1 MLHIDH
7 DTKYFW
13 YQDVTDFRKGF
24 AGLSGLV
31 RDHMRK
37 EVTDGGVFIFV
48 NRRRNAIKLLKWDH
62 DGLAIYHKRLERGLF
77 EIPVASSDGRHM
89 RISSEQL
96 SLILHGIRLSSVVR
110 NKRFTLRSKGYPQ
123 KVNES
128 R

>member
-1 MLHIDH
+1 MLHLDA
-7 DTKYFW
+7 DTKYYWF
-13 YQDVTDFRKGF
+13 QGPVDFRKGF
-24 AGLSGLV
+24 DGLCGIV
-31 RDHMRK
+31 QEHMRR
-37 EVTDGGVFIFV
+37 EVTEGGVFIFV

-77 EIPVASSDGRHM
+77 ETPVASSDGRHM
-89 RISSEQL
+89 HISSEQL

-123 KVNES
+123 KVNEG

>member
-1 MLHIDH
+1 MLHLDH
-7 DTKYFW
+7 DTKYYW

-31 RDHMRK
+31 QEHIRK
-37 EVTDGGVFIFV
+37 EITDGGVFIFV

-77 EIPVASSDGRHM
+77 ELPVASSDGKHI

-96 SLILHGIRLSSVVR
+96 SLILQGIRLSSVVR
-110 NKRFTLRSKGYPQ
+110 NKRFTLQARGYPQ
-123 KVNES
+123 KVNKAI
-128 R
+128 

>member
-7 DTKYFW
+7 DTKYYW
-13 YQDVTDFRKGF
+13 YQDVADFRKGF
-24 AGLSGLV
+24 SGLSGLV
-31 RDHMRK
+31 REHMRK
-37 EVTDGGVFIFV
+37 EVTDGGVFIFT

-110 NKRFTLRSKGYPQ
+110 NKRFMLRSKGYPQ
-123 KVNES
+123 QVNEG

>member
-24 AGLSGLV
+24 GGLSGLV
-31 RDHMRK
+31 REHMRK

-62 DGLAIYHKRLERGLF
+62 DVLPIYHKRLERGLL
-77 EIPVASSDGRHM
+77 ETPVASSDGRHM

-96 SLILHGIRLSSVVR
+96 SLISHDIRFSSVVR
-110 NKRFTLRSKGYPQ
+110 TKRFKLRSKGYPQ

>member
-1 MLHIDH
+1 MAGFTPESLA
-7 DTKYFW
+7 
-13 YQDVTDFRKGF
+13 GF
-24 AGLSGLV
+24 APESLAGFGAESWQGL
-31 RDHMRK
+31 
-37 EVTDGGVFIFV
+37 
-48 NRRRNAIKLLKWDH
+48 RRNTH
-62 DGLAIYHKRLERGLF
+62 YHKRLERGLF

>member
-31 RDHMRK
+31 REHMRK
-37 EVTDGGVFIFV
+37 EVTDGGVFIFCQSTSQCHQV
-48 NRRRNAIKLLKWDH
+48 AQVGSRRTGNLSQTIGTWP
-62 DGLAIYHKRLERGLF
+62 F
-77 EIPVASSDGRHM
+77 ETPVSSSDGRHM
-89 RISSEQL
+89 RVSSEQL
-96 SLILHGIRLSSVVR
+96 SLILHGIRLSSVMH

-128 R
+128 